1 MYSYEYMDSFKKFSE
16 AKLHDRCEFYSYLKD
31 EYISERDYLHTINVW
46 NTLKRKARGDLLMF
60 GIP

>member
-1 MYSYEYMDSFKKFSE
+1 MDSFKKFSE

-46 NTLKRKARGDLLMF
+46 NTLKRKTRGDLLMF